1 VEIDI
6 IYKYYAPEE
15 RLADATTIATATM
28 DVEVNEIWTTLHPV
42 GEVISVRVDDPEE
55 YEEKTKEYLVVERG
69 TVHAPIGD
77 SGYWVA
83 AVIAFVTDP

>member
-15 RLADATTIATATM
+15 RLEDATTIATATM
-28 DVEVNEIWTTLHPV
+28 DVEVNEIWSTLHPV

-55 YEEKTKEYLVVERG
+55 YEAKTKEYLVVERG